1 MAAAK
6 KIKLIMMKNISV
18 KKSTAAL
25 IVGLSVLLN
34 ACATQTPYPQQSL
47 HRAGMLSSAEIAA
60 QYQVNGNWW
69 EIYQDATLNQL
80 VTTALANNIDLRQ
93 AAITAEK
100 ARYTARLTGT
110 DLFPKANGSLGA
122 NSSKDLKE
130 GGASSRSFSG
140 QLGLSYELDV
150 WQKIRANT
158 NAAIW
163 RYQASEQDMAAS
175 RLALINSVVDNYFHL
190 AYIDGAISLT
200 KDSIEQYRQ
209 IARISQAQYA
219 VGKVS
224 SINATNAKQSLLNA
238 ENSLTSLQQNRA
250 DVVQTLHNLLNQRPN
265 ETTDIQPTPLNQI
278 KFSEVNLDVP
288 LSVLAN
294 RPDLRAAEYRLQS
307 AYATQQGT
315 RRSWYPSIS
324 LSTAVNSRSDSANSA
339 LRFPVGTA
347 SVNVNL
353 PFLDWQTLYWQ
364 NKQAKADF
372 DSARLTFEQSLT
384 TALNE
389 VERYYQQYTLSRHTL
404 ANSEQKYQYDIKNS
418 RYYHARYQYGTN
430 PLSDWLD
437 ALNTQY
443 SSAQNVLNSRYNVLQ
458 NENLIYQAM
467 AGRYQPR

>member
-1 MAAAK
+1 MRD
-6 KIKLIMMKNISV
+6 NFV
-18 KKSTAAL
+18 KKRSA
-25 IVGLSVLLN
+25 VWMLSLSLLLT
-34 ACATQTPYPQQSL
+34 ACATHSSYPQQSM
-47 HRAGMLSSAEIAA
+47 HKAGMLSSAEIAA
-60 QYQVNGNWW
+60 QYQVNANWW
-69 EIYQDATLNQL
+69 EIYHDETLNQL
-80 VTTALANNIDLRQ
+80 VSTALANNVDLRQ
-93 AAITAEK
+93 AALTAEK
-100 ARYTARLTGT
+100 ARYSARLTAV
-110 DLFPKANGSLGA
+110 DLVPNASGSLGA
-122 NSSKDLKE
+122 SSSKDLKH
-130 GGASSRSFSG
+130 GGVSSRNFTG

-158 NAAIW
+158 NAARW
-163 RYQASEQDMAAS
+163 KYQASEEDLAAS
-175 RLALINSVVDNYFHL
+175 RLSLINSVVDNYFHL

-209 IARISQAQYA
+209 IARISQAQYQ

-224 SINATNAKQSLLNA
+224 SINATNAKQSLLSA
-238 ENSLTSLQQNRA
+238 ENNLTSLQQNRLE
-250 DVVQTLHNLLNQRPN
+250 VLQNLHNLLNQRPG
-265 ETTDIQPTPLNQI
+265 EVTDIQPTSLNQI
-278 KFSEVNLDVP
+278 HLSEVNLNVP

-307 AYATQQGT
+307 AFSSQQATK
-315 RRSWYPSIS
+315 RSWYPSIS
-324 LSTAVNSRSDSANSA
+324 LNGAVNSRSEAASSA
-339 LRFPVGTA
+339 LHFPVGTA

-372 DSARLTFEQSLT
+372 ESAKLTFEQSLT

-389 VERYYQQYTLSRHTL
+389 VERYYRQYTLSRNTL
-404 ANSEQKYQYDIKNS
+404 ANNEQKYQYDLKNS

-443 SSAQNVLNSRYNVLQ
+443 SSAQNVLNNRYSVLQ

-467 AGRYQPR
+467 AGRYQPQ

>member
-1 MAAAK
+1 L
-6 KIKLIMMKNISV
+6 KLEVKVTMMKNISV
-18 KKSTAAL
+18 KRSTAVL
-25 IVGLSVLLN
+25 VLSLNVLLA
-34 ACATQTPYPQQSL
+34 ACATHTSYPQQSL
-47 HRAGMLSSAEIAA
+47 RTAGMLSSAEIAA
-60 QYQVNGNWW
+60 QYQVNSNWW

-80 VTTALANNIDLRQ
+80 ISTALTNNADLRQ
-93 AAITAEK
+93 AALTAEK
-100 ARYTARLTGT
+100 ARYSARLTGV
-110 DLFPKANGSLGA
+110 DLLPKANGSLGA
-122 NSSKDLKE
+122 SSSKDLKQ
-130 GGASSRSFSG
+130 GGISSRNFTG

-175 RLALINSVVDNYFHL
+175 RLSLINSVVDNYFHL

-200 KDSIEQYRQ
+200 TDSIEQYRR
-209 IARISQAQYA
+209 IARISQAQYQ
-219 VGKVS
+219 VGKIS
-224 SINATNAKQSLLNA
+224 SINVTNAEQSLLNA
-238 ENSLTSLQQNRA
+238 ENSLNSLQQNRVE
-250 DVVQTLHNLLNQRPN
+250 VVQNLHNLLNQRPN
-265 ETTDIQPTPLNQI
+265 EQADIRPTPLDQI
-278 KFSEVNLDVP
+278 HFSGVNLDVP

-307 AYATQQGT
+307 AYASQQAT
-315 RRSWYPSIS
+315 RRNWYPSIS
-324 LSTAVNSRSDSANSA
+324 LSTAVNSRSDTAASA

-372 DSARLTFEQSLT
+372 DSAKLTFEQSLT

-389 VERYYQQYTLSRHTL
+389 VERYYQQYKLSRASLT
-404 ANSEQKYQYDIKNS
+404 NTEQKYQYDLKNS
-418 RYYHARYQYGTN
+418 RYYYARYQYGTN

-443 SSAQNVLNSRYNVLQ
+443 SSAQNVLNNRYNVLQ

-467 AGRYQPR
+467 AGRYQPQ

>member
-1 MAAAK
+1 
-6 KIKLIMMKNISV
+6 MKR
-18 KKSTAAL
+18 STAVL
-25 IVGLSVLLN
+25 VLSLSVLL
-34 ACATQTPYPQQSL
+34 AGCATYTSYPQQSL
-47 HRAGMLSSAEIAA
+47 RKAGMLSSAEITA
-60 QYQVNGNWW
+60 QYQVNANWW

-80 VTTALANNIDLRQ
+80 ISTALANNIDLRQ
-93 AAITAEK
+93 AALTAEK
-100 ARYTARLTGT
+100 ARYSARLNSV

-122 NSSKDLKE
+122 SSAKDLKH
-130 GGASSRSFSG
+130 GGVSSRNFSG

-158 NAAIW
+158 DAAFW
-163 RYQASEQDMAAS
+163 RYHASEQDMAAS
-175 RLALINSVVDNYFHL
+175 RLSLINSVVDNYFHL
-190 AYIDGAISLT
+190 AYIDGAINLT
-200 KDSIEQYRQ
+200 TDSIRQYQQ
-209 IARISQAQYA
+209 IARIAQAQYQ

-238 ENSLTSLQQNRA
+238 ENSLILLQQNRIE
-250 DVVQTLHNLLNQRPN
+250 VVQNLHNLLNQRPN
-265 ETTDIQPTPLNQI
+265 EQADIRPTPLNQI
-278 KFSEVNLDVP
+278 HFGGVNLDVP

-307 AYATQQGT
+307 AYASQQAA
-315 RRSWYPSIS
+315 RRNWYPSIS
-324 LSTAVNSRSDSANSA
+324 LSTVVNSRSDRAASA
-339 LRFPVGTA
+339 LHFPVGTA

-353 PFLDWQTLYWQ
+353 PLFDWQTLYWQ

-372 DSARLTFEQSLT
+372 DSAKLTFEQSLT

-389 VERYYQQYTLSRHTL
+389 VARYYQQYSLSRVTL
-404 ANSEQKYQYDIKNS
+404 ANTEQKYQFDLKNS

-443 SSAQNVLNSRYNVLQ
+443 SSAQSVLNNRYNVLQ

-467 AGRYQPR
+467 TGRYQPR

>member
-1 MAAAK
+1 
-6 KIKLIMMKNISV
+6 MKR
-18 KKSTAAL
+18 STVVL
-25 IVGLSVLLN
+25 VLSLSVLL
-34 ACATQTPYPQQSL
+34 AGCATHTLYPQQSL
-47 HRAGMLSSAEIAA
+47 RKAGMLSSVEIAA
-60 QYQVNGNWW
+60 QYQVNANWW

-80 VTTALANNIDLRQ
+80 ISTALANNADLRQ
-93 AAITAEK
+93 AALTAEK
-100 ARYTARLTGT
+100 ARYSARLNGV
-110 DLFPKANGSLGA
+110 DLFPKANSSFGA
-122 NSSKDLKE
+122 SSTKDLKH
-130 GGASSRSFSG
+130 GGVSSRNFSG

-158 NAAIW
+158 DAAFW
-163 RYQASEQDMAAS
+163 RYHASEQDMAAS
-175 RLALINSVVDNYFHL
+175 RLSLINSVVDNYFHL
-190 AYIDGAISLT
+190 AYIDGAINLT
-200 KDSIEQYRQ
+200 TDSIRQYQQ
-209 IARISQAQYA
+209 IARIAQAQYQ

-238 ENSLTSLQQNRA
+238 ENSLILLQQNRIE
-250 DVVQTLHNLLNQRPN
+250 VVQNLHNLLNQRPN
-265 ETTDIQPTPLNQI
+265 EQADIRPTPLNQI
-278 KFSEVNLDVP
+278 HFGGVDLDVP

-307 AYATQQGT
+307 AYASQQAA
-315 RRSWYPSIS
+315 RRNWYPSIS
-324 LSTAVNSRSDSANSA
+324 LSTVVNSRSDTSASA
-339 LRFPVGTA
+339 LHFPVGTA

-372 DSARLTFEQSLT
+372 DSAKLTFEQSLT

-389 VERYYQQYTLSRHTL
+389 VARYYRQYSLSRVTL
-404 ANSEQKYQYDIKNS
+404 ANTEQKYQFDLKNS

-443 SSAQNVLNSRYNVLQ
+443 SSAQSVLNNRYNVLQ

>member
-1 MAAAK
+1 
-6 KIKLIMMKNISV
+6 MMKNISM
-18 KKSTAAL
+18 KRSTAVL
-25 IVGLSVLLN
+25 VLSLSVLL
-34 ACATQTPYPQQSL
+34 AGCATHTSYPQQSL
-47 HRAGMLSSAEIAA
+47 RKAGMLSSAEIAA
-60 QYQVNGNWW
+60 QYQVNANWW

-80 VTTALANNIDLRQ
+80 ISTALANNADLRQ
-93 AAITAEK
+93 AALTAEK
-100 ARYTARLTGT
+100 ARYSARLNGV

-122 NSSKDLKE
+122 SSTKDLKH
-130 GGASSRSFSG
+130 GGVSSRNFSG

-158 NAAIW
+158 DAAFW
-163 RYQASEQDMAAS
+163 RYHASEQDMAAS
-175 RLALINSVVDNYFHL
+175 RLSLINSVVDNYFHL
-190 AYIDGAISLT
+190 AYIDGAINLT
-200 KDSIEQYRQ
+200 TDSIRQYQQ
-209 IARISQAQYA
+209 IARIAQAQYQ

-238 ENSLTSLQQNRA
+238 ENSLILLQQNRIE
-250 DVVQTLHNLLNQRPN
+250 VVQNLHNLLNQRPN
-265 ETTDIQPTPLNQI
+265 EQADIRPTPLNQI
-278 KFSEVNLDVP
+278 HFGGVNLDVP

-307 AYATQQGT
+307 AYASQQAA
-315 RRSWYPSIS
+315 RRNWYPSIS
-324 LSTAVNSRSDSANSA
+324 LSTVVNSRSDTSASA
-339 LRFPVGTA
+339 LHFPVGTA

-372 DSARLTFEQSLT
+372 DSAKLTFEQSLT

-389 VERYYQQYTLSRHTL
+389 VARYYQQYSLSRVTL
-404 ANSEQKYQYDIKNS
+404 ANTEQKYQFDLKNS

-443 SSAQNVLNSRYNVLQ
+443 SSAQSVLNNRYNVLQ